1 MMLIAA
7 AGMIAAALMDS
18 FAGIVIAGV
27 SMGIGQG
34 SAYCAIQAES
44 IRGVPE
50 NQLGR
55 AANTFY
61 IGPDLCMG
69 LGPIA
74 GGFILQAAGAGS
86 MFLFNAGAI
95 ILALI
100 LFSLYAKT
108 LACRFDALSKSSWL

>member
-7 AGMIAAALMDS
+7 AGMIATAIIDS
-18 FAGIVIAGV
+18 FAGIAIAGI

-69 LGPIA
+69 LGPVA

-95 ILALI
+95 IAALL
-100 LFSLYAKT
+100 LFAVYARTMRKP
-108 LACRFDALSKSSWL
+108 